1 MDMTDANRKDMKRD
15 LERERR
21 FLKEAHGLSD
31 DEIEELKQ
39 EYEDLEELLDEV
51 VEYGDR
57 AETLLDDTDKGSDE
71 SSTVAESAE
80 LSSDQ
85 RERLEA
91 WDLDVV
97 TVDGREVVEAHQIDK
112 RLRRLERQI
121 AEAQEQADRIN
132 ENLDARKE
140 VKSEFDIDVE
150 AERRNIE
157 EQRQQINDAK
167 ERIGLSTSS
176 NQPSDQ
182 DES

>member
-1 MDMTDANRKDMKRD
+1 MDMTDTNRKDMKRD

-39 EYEDLEELLDEV
+39 EYEDLEGLLDEI

-97 TVDGREVVEAHQIDK
+97 TVDGREVVEAHQIDE

-132 ENLDARKE
+132 ENLNARKE
-140 VKSEFDIDVE
+140 VESEFDIDVE

-157 EQRQQINDAK
+157 ERRQQINDAK
-167 ERIGLSTSS
+167 ERIELSTSS

>member
-39 EYEDLEELLDEV
+39 EYEDLEEFLDEV

-91 WDLDVV
+91 WDLDVI

>member
-15 LERERR
+15 LERQRR

-39 EYEDLEELLDEV
+39 EYEDLEEFLDEV

-71 SSTVAESAE
+71 SSTNAESAE

-97 TVDGREVVEAHQIDK
+97 TVDGREVVEAHQIDE

-140 VKSEFDIDVE
+140 VESEFDIDVE

>member
-15 LERERR
+15 LEWERR